1 MSLQARKASYAA
13 VGLVAPHL
21 LRFIAG
27 PDHRLVLP
35 CSALLGALIVL
46 LADLAARVVIL
57 PSELPVG
64 IVTALLGVP
73 LFLFLLSR
81 RHGAGV

>member
-13 VGLVAPHL
+13 VGLVALCP

-27 PDHRLVLP
+27 LDHRLTLP

>member
-57 PSELPVG
+57 PSELP
-64 IVTALLGVP
+64 GVP
-73 LFLFLLSR
+73 SFPFLLSH
-81 RHGAGV
+81 RHEARA

>member
-1 MSLQARKASYAA
+1 MSLQVRKASYAA
-13 VGLVAPHL
+13 VGSVALHP
-21 LRFIAG
+21 LRLIAG

-57 PSELPVG
+57 LSELP
-64 IVTALLGVP
+64 GVP
-73 LFLFLLSR
+73 SFLFLPSY
-81 RHGAGV
+81 RHEAKV